1 MFVMMKNFRLIWLT
15 FLLCWTSFICA
26 QDIELGRNY
35 ELRTVGGLVLDNQES
50 LDPGSKLFVSKP
62 VPGKES
68 QVWQFQPV
76 EGQKDTYLLVSP
88 LSMHAIDNGGD
99 GKAGDNIIQWS
110 SDPTN
115 PNQHWVVR
123 RQSDGTYVFTSVA
136 SGFCLSYG
144 ERGIP
149 GEPVVQQTRDA
160 ASYSRQWCL
169 VPSNVQVKLD
179 PLKTHSD
186 EDWENPAVFAIN
198 KEEGHA
204 SFHSLCQCGRNAG
217 RPGLSPPVGAYSF
230 QSLSVAEWRLE
241 VPLEQ
246 TAGRSS
252 EEFLSSGL

>member
-1 MFVMMKNFRLIWLT
+1 MFVMMKNFRFIWLT

-149 GEPVVQQTRDA
+149 GEPVVQQASDA
-160 ASYSRQWCL
+160 ASYSRQWRL

-204 SFHSLCQCGRNAG
+204 SFIPYA
-217 RPGLSPPVGAYSF
+217 
-230 QSLSVAEWRLE
+230 SVAEMQADPAYRR
-241 VPLEQ
+241 P
-246 TAGRSS
+246 
-252 EEFLSSGL
+252 